1 MYVSI
6 PESAP
11 GTDIA
16 NGSPNLEARLRPM
29 NSFQKKPSRRLKKL
43 HRARPGQ
50 MPVIPALKRQRKEDK
65 EFKASLGNVRL
76 SHKNKADTF
85 MEKERLVIARP
96 SVRGW

>member
-1 MYVSI
+1 MS
-6 PESAP
+6 
-11 GTDIA
+11 
-16 NGSPNLEARLRPM
+16 
-29 NSFQKKPSRRLKKL
+29 SFQKKPSRRLKKL

-50 MPVIPALKRQRKEDK
+50 MPVIPALKRQRNEDK
-65 EFKASLGNVRL
+65 EFKASLGNVRS